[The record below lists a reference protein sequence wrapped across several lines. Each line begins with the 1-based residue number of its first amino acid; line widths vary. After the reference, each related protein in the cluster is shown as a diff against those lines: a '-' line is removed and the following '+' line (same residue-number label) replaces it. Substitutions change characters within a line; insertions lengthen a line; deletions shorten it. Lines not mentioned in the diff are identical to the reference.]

1 MANSRE
7 RWRDVGYGSIACGDY
22 ASAVDAFAQA
32 GETKLLYNLGTFLIA
47 KTDDVDLARKAY
59 KLALNSEQEDVLKTE
74 LEQLM
79 EQEYKV
85 QNNGRDP
92 KTLTR
97 LNTLI
102 EVIVDIIRGRWE
114 SEKEAS

>member
-1 MANSRE
+1 MVTSQE
-7 RWRDVGYGSIACGDY
+7 RWRDIGYSSIACGDY
-22 ASAVDAFAQA
+22 VSAVNAFAQA
-32 GETKLLYNLGTFLIA
+32 GETKLLYNTGTFLIE
-47 KTDDVDLARKAY
+47 KTDDVELAKKAY
-59 KLALNSEQEDVLKTE
+59 NLALNSEQEDVLKTE

-114 SEKEAS
+114 SEKGAS